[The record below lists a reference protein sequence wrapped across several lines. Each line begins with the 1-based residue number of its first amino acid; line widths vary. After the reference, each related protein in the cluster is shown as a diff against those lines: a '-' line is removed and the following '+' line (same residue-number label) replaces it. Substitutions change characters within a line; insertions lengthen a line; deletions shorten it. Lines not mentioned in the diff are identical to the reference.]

1 MKLLHT
7 ADWHLGR
14 ILYGRSMLEDQRYF
28 IHSFLFPLIDREK
41 PDALLLS
48 GDIFDRQIAPVE
60 AIRLF
65 DDFVTGLCV
74 DRQIPLVAIAGN
86 HDGADRLGLGARLYR
101 AAGFYLTARL
111 DPGAPPVKFP
121 DQDREVHIYS
131 LPYFDPATARD
142 CLSDPSIRGC
152 GDAFAAVLDRLR
164 QRLDPAAC
172 NILLAHCFVTGAAV
186 SDSESPLFIGGSGE
200 VDAGLFQDFDYVA
213 LGHLHRA
220 QRAGEDGVRYAGSP
234 LKYSFDE
241 ENHHKSVTILEI
253 GQGLSVRQVP
263 VKPLRDMRTVTGS
276 LDQLR
281 TQALAP
287 ENRLGREDYIYAVL
301 SGPPVFEPMSRLRE
315 FYPNALG
322 VINGAD
328 PAAGETAERSALR
341 RNLRRRDSM
350 TLFEEFLR
358 QMCDTE
364 PTEDDRAVF
373 QEIGGA
379 LLGSGQPADDTGPAD
394 AQADFFRPT
403 GSRPETTEEGK

>member
-14 ILYGRSMLEDQRYF
+14 ILYGRSMIEDQRYF
-28 IHSFLFPLIDREK
+28 IESFLFPLIDREQ

-65 DDFVTGLCV
+65 DDFVTGLCLE
-74 DRQIPLVAIAGN
+74 RSIPLLAISGN

-101 AAGFYLTARL
+101 AAGFYLGARL
-111 DPGAPPVKFP
+111 EPDAPPVVL
-121 DQDREVHIYS
+121 QDGAGEVHIYS
-131 LPYFDPATARD
+131 LPYFDPAMARD
-142 CLSDPSIRGC
+142 VLKDDSIRGYT
-152 GDAFAAVLDRLR
+152 DAFQAVLARIIARL
-164 QRLDPAAC
+164 QPDAF

-200 VDAGLFQDFDYVA
+200 VDSRLFAPFDYVA

-220 QRAGEDGVRYAGSP
+220 QRAGGDGVRYAGSP

-241 ENHHKSVTILEI
+241 EAHNKSVTLLETGRTPLI
-253 GQGLSVRQVP
+253 RQIP
-263 VKPLRDMRTVTGS
+263 VTPLRDMRTTAGT
-276 LDQLR
+276 LGQLQQ
-281 TQALAP
+281 QALSESPAA
-287 ENRLGREDYIYAVL
+287 REDYIYAVL
-301 SGPPVFEPMSRLRE
+301 SGPPVFEPMARIRE
-315 FYPNALG
+315 FYPNVLG
-322 VINGAD
+322 VVNGAEE
-328 PAAGETAERSALR
+328 AAGETADRQALR
-341 RNLRRRDSM
+341 QNLKKRDGM

-373 QEIGGA
+373 MEISRA
-379 LLGSGQPADDTGPAD
+379 LLDETD
-394 AQADFFRPT
+394 AACKK
-403 GSRPETTEEGK
+403 PEEEESET